1 MDFGKNKIDRLSF
14 HYVQNRINWC
24 WAATAK
30 IVGMHYKEVC
40 PSFNFSIVADDN
52 FRTREGTYVSP
63 EEYHRGVITDNPDG
77 LRTKWLPHQDGIYRI
92 DAWQRAIVIEASKKS
107 AHMDLNVTGDETD
120 KIRALKYVVTGNC
133 ECTQIQVMSIGY
145 FNDALPLIDMYTSTI
160 HSILIK
166 QNWVIGNYIIMGR
179 GIAHSVVL
187 IPQDNL
193 FIRIYDPWDGFTE
206 IYTVDQIFRT
216 GFLTN
221 LGAGIVK
228 WIQYIVN

>member
-1 MDFGKNKIDRLSF
+1 MDFDKNKSDRLSF

-30 IVGMHYKEVC
+30 IVGMHYKEIC

-52 FRTREGTYVSP
+52 FRIREGAYVSP
-63 EEYHRGVITDNPDG
+63 EEYHGGVITDNPDG
-77 LRTKWLPHQDGIYRI
+77 LRTKWLPRQDGIYRV

-133 ECTQIQVMSIGY
+133 ECTQIQVISIGY
-145 FNDALPLIDMYTSTI
+145 FNDALPLIDMYRSTI
-160 HSILIK
+160 HSILIE
-166 QNWVIGNYIIMGR
+166 QNWAIGNYIIMGR

-216 GFLTN
+216 GFLTS

-228 WIQYIVN
+228 WIQYIVD